1 MATTSTYDYGN
12 LTTPVRSYSNTYLY
26 QGNTNYSSRYVYSR
40 LATSTLTSAS
50 PNVTLVQNV
59 YDGGTINTTATLPNE
74 WDIVNYPASFIYR
87 GNVTQANTPGKTVNT
102 TYDYTGTVVSQND
115 NNGHSVNV
123 ATSTATNYT
132 LPDTLSPNGSTTLQT
147 QAQYTTAG
155 YFPGSVAGPNQSIYN
170 PTSAPN
176 GTAAYTGYDTFGRVN
191 LTLAPSQVAGQAA
204 GAQTNYSYG
213 YVSSAW
219 TIKATTT
226 NSSGSSHFT
235 TTVLDGL
242 GRTASV
248 QTGTGSTT
256 LSEVDTLY
264 APCACSPLGKM
275 YQQTQPY
282 APPNSSP
289 PATTY
294 TYDALG
300 RTVSVL
306 LPDGASQT
314 TYAYQGN
321 FTTVT
326 DPAGNWKQYATDALG
341 NLVMVLEP
349 DPTHSPVVGPPTP
362 STYPVTSA
370 PTGTLLTTYTYD
382 QFNHLTQVSMPRTTG
397 YGLVTQTRTFAYA
410 STAYASLTLPA
421 VWLTSA
427 TNPESGTTSY
437 TYNADGTLASKK
449 DANGNTETYTYDAYQ
464 RLTGIPDRN
473 QYFTYDTCP
482 SGVTICANAPGQLME
497 AIFASGVGTN
507 ELGFTYGYA
516 YTPAGKV
523 ASKSLMVQSANHLGG
538 SVQASGTLTASY
550 GYDGQGALVSQQY
563 PISQTWASG
572 TSNTFTY
579 TLDALERPTQMT
591 DSTQKTWASG
601 ATYNAANQPLY
612 DGTATRT
619 YNNLLQMTSIVA
631 SGLNMTYNYSA
642 TKNNGQI
649 TSSVDGISGETITYA
664 YDALKRLSGA
674 SSSASWSAGYTFDGY
689 GNLLGI
695 AGSGGPPS
703 ISLTAA
709 VNANNVPTNQIQA
722 TGVTYDN
729 NGNQTAGF
737 GGLTFSYDAANRM
750 VGVGGS
756 ASEAYWYDSSNLR
769 VYSRNA
775 SGAETIYFYGAD
787 GTKLATYTYSIITY
801 SGGPEIQ
808 LTQQSANVYFLGKLI
823 SAEGNAV
830 QVDRLG
836 SVRSGGPGGLGH
848 QAEYPYGVEYSET
861 ANDREKYATY
871 TRDSITGMD
880 YAMNRYYTSQ
890 WGRFTSPD
898 QYGGSTDPGSPQ
910 GWNRYAYVGGDPVN
924 STDPSGLY
932 GQPPD
937 GPDGPGGPGGPGGPV
952 FGINPGGGSGW
963 GFGGSGCDGLPDAGN
978 WYDGGAGLP
987 WWTFGTLAPWCGQF
1001 FPQPGA
1007 PPGGGGRSNPC
1018 NSPGYKNAI
1027 SFVHSNLAAA
1037 QGIAEATGIPVQF
1050 ILATSAAE
1058 VGWGGN
1064 AVSTEDNNFFD
1075 LRLSAKA
1082 NPATAT
1088 GGWAGAVQ
1096 CNTLGHGYDAGW
1108 ACFGLMGAFYDSG
1121 ISAFTSFN
1129 DKYENVVLSAL
1140 TGGASYASAAQAMA
1154 KAGYDP
1160 GNQSYGTKFQG
1171 ALNVLNKI
1179 ANCP

>member
-1 MATTSTYDYGN
+1 MAGN
-12 LTTPVRSYSNTYLY
+12 GAPSLSVSVSPA
-26 QGNTNYSSRYVYSR
+26 TNRI
-40 LATSTLTSAS
+40 S
-50 PNVTLVQNV
+50 PTNIL
-59 YDGGTINTTATLPNE
+59 YDGN
-74 WDIVNYPASFIYR
+74 
-87 GNVTQANTPGKTVNT
+87 GNVTQFGPSGSLTTLAYDVANRVQTVNST
-102 TYDYTGTVVSQND
+102 NAYAYDPANQRAYFRNPAGTETLYLYGLNGKKLATYTIAGITGTQVNFTFQSRNVYFAGSLISAEGNAAAVD
-115 NNGHSVNV
+115 RLGSVRWS
-123 ATSTATNYT
+123 AS
-132 LPDTLSPNGSTTLQT
+132 
-147 QAQYTTAG
+147 TAG
-155 YFPGSVAGPNQSIYN
+155 YTYFPYGVEY
-170 PTSAPN
+170 SATAN
-176 GTAAYTGYDTFGRVN
+176 NTEKYGTYTR
-191 LTLAPSQVAGQAA
+191 
-204 GAQTNYSYG
+204 
-213 YVSSAW
+213 
-219 TIKATTT
+219 
-226 NSSGSSHFT
+226 
-235 TTVLDGL
+235 
-242 GRTASV
+242 
-248 QTGTGSTT
+248 
-256 LSEVDTLY
+256 DTLTGLDY
-264 APCACSPLGKM
+264 AM
-275 YQQTQPY
+275 NRYY
-282 APPNSSP
+282 
-289 PATTY
+289 
-294 TYDALG
+294 
-300 RTVSVL
+300 
-306 LPDGASQT
+306 ASQW
-314 TYAYQGN
+314 GR
-321 FTTVT
+321 F
-326 DPAGNWKQYATDALG
+326 LS
-341 NLVMVLEP
+341 P
-349 DPTHSPVVGPPTP
+349 DPTHTPVVGPPTP

-397 YGLVTQTRTFAYA
+397 YGLVTQTRTFVYA
-410 STAYASLTLPA
+410 STTYSTLTLPA

-507 ELGFTYGYA
+507 ELSFTYGYA

-709 VNANNVPTNQIQA
+709 VNAKQRADEPDSGDGGHVRQQREPDGGIR
-722 TGVTYDN
+722 GVDVQLRR
-729 NGNQTAGF
+729 GEPDD
-737 GGLTFSYDAANRM
+737 GGGRERKPKPIA
-750 VGVGGS
+750 
-756 ASEAYWYDSSNLR
+756 YDSSNLR

-801 SGGPEIQ
+801 SGSPEIQ

-848 QAEYPYGVEYSET
+848 QAEYPYGVEYSADGE
-861 ANDREKYATY
+861 RPGEV
-871 TRDSITGMD
+871 RDLHAGQRHGTGLCD
-880 YAMNRYYTSQ
+880 EPVLRQPVGPLHVA
-890 WGRFTSPD
+890 GPD
-898 QYGGSTDPGSPQ
+898 AAAALTPRAPQ
-910 GWNRYAYVGGDPVN
+910 SWNRYPYVGG
-924 STDPSGLY
+924 
-932 GQPPD
+932 
-937 GPDGPGGPGGPGGPV
+937 
-952 FGINPGGGSGW
+952 
-963 GFGGSGCDGLPDAGN
+963 
-978 WYDGGAGLP
+978 
-987 WWTFGTLAPWCGQF
+987 
-1001 FPQPGA
+1001 
-1007 PPGGGGRSNPC
+1007 
-1018 NSPGYKNAI
+1018 
-1027 SFVHSNLAAA
+1027 
-1037 QGIAEATGIPVQF
+1037 
-1050 ILATSAAE
+1050 
-1058 VGWGGN
+1058 
-1064 AVSTEDNNFFD
+1064 
-1075 LRLSAKA
+1075 
-1082 NPATAT
+1082 
-1088 GGWAGAVQ
+1088 
-1096 CNTLGHGYDAGW
+1096 
-1108 ACFGLMGAFYDSG
+1108 
-1121 ISAFTSFN
+1121 
-1129 DKYENVVLSAL
+1129 
-1140 TGGASYASAAQAMA
+1140 
-1154 KAGYDP
+1154 
-1160 GNQSYGTKFQG
+1160 
-1171 ALNVLNKI
+1171 
-1179 ANCP
+1179 

>member
-1 MATTSTYDYGN
+1 MRTWPAISRRCD
-12 LTTPVRSYSNTYLY
+12 LRS
-26 QGNTNYSSRYVYSR
+26 
-40 LATSTLTSAS
+40 
-50 PNVTLVQNV
+50 
-59 YDGGTINTTATLPNE
+59 DGLPR
-74 WDIVNYPASFIYR
+74 S
-87 GNVTQANTPGKTVNT
+87 QANTPGETINT

-115 NNGHSVNV
+115 NNGHSVSA

-132 LPDTLSPNGSTTLQT
+132 LPDTLSPNGSATLQT
-147 QAQYTTAG
+147 HAQYTTTG

-248 QTGTGSTT
+248 RTGTGSTA

-275 YQQTQPY
+275 YQQAQPY
-282 APPNSSP
+282 APPNSAP

-349 DPTHSPVVGPPTP
+349 DPTHTPVVGPPTP

-397 YGLVTQTRTFAYA
+397 YGLVTQTRTFVYA
-410 STAYASLTLPA
+410 STTYTTLTLPA

-473 QYFTYDTCP
+473 QYFIYDTCP

-523 ASKSLMVQSANHLGG
+523 ASKSLMVESANHLGG

-579 TLDALERPTQMT
+579 TLDALERPTAMT

-601 ATYNAANQPLY
+601 VTYNAANQPLY

-649 TSSVDGISGETITYA
+649 TSSVDGISGETITYT
-664 YDALKRLSGA
+664 YDALKRLAGA
-674 SSSASWSAGYTFDGY
+674 GSNTWSAGYTYDGY
-689 GNLLGI
+689 GNLFQISGI
-695 AGSGGPPS
+695 GPPS
-703 ISLTAA
+703 VNLT
-709 VNANNVPTNQIQA
+709 VQVDGNNVPTNRIVA
-722 TGVTYDN
+722 TGATYDN

-737 GGLTFSYDAANRM
+737 GGLTFSYDRANRM

-756 ASEAYWYDSSNLR
+756 AAESYWYDSSNLR

-801 SGGPEIQ
+801 QGGPEIQ

-848 QAEYPYGVEYSET
+848 QAQYPYGVEYTVT

-871 TRDSITGMD
+871 TRDSVTGLD
-880 YAMNRYYTSQ
+880 YAMNRYYSSV

-898 QYGGSTDPGSPQ
+898 PYGGSASPSSPQ
-910 GWNRYAYVGGDPVN
+910 SWNRYGYPANDPAN
-924 STDPSGLY
+924 HNDPSGL
-932 GQPPD
+932 D
-937 GPDGPGGPGGPGGPV
+937 GVCGPNGTWMGEGCYNYV
-952 FGINPGGGSGW
+952 SGGSVDIINGYNNYV
-963 GFGGSGCDGLPDAGN
+963 SGLP
-978 WYDGGAGLP
+978 
-987 WWTFGTLAPWCGQF
+987 
-1001 FPQPGA
+1001 
-1007 PPGGGGRSNPC
+1007 
-1018 NSPGYKNAI
+1018 
-1027 SFVHSNLAAA
+1027 
-1037 QGIAEATGIPVQF
+1037 
-1050 ILATSAAE
+1050 
-1058 VGWGGN
+1058 
-1064 AVSTEDNNFFD
+1064 
-1075 LRLSAKA
+1075 
-1082 NPATAT
+1082 
-1088 GGWAGAVQ
+1088 
-1096 CNTLGHGYDAGW
+1096 
-1108 ACFGLMGAFYDSG
+1108 
-1121 ISAFTSFN
+1121 
-1129 DKYENVVLSAL
+1129 
-1140 TGGASYASAAQAMA
+1140 GGASGLLPSPDPLPGWGSDAPDCGFGYGTVCLPYPVLGLAAPSPAPGPAPTCTLQVEDRPLQHGILSYPPFNNFGLHLFLYFTGSTGVSQAIEGLHTGSLLTANMNGDSTFGHSDGSVSGPAVCAALPILQLDTDKINGANIAYHWDGPNSNSAARYMLQSLSYLMGLYGPWYTIPQAILSRYG
-1154 KAGYDP
+1154 GYYTPLP
-1160 GNQSYGTKFQG
+1160 GLET
-1171 ALNVLNKI
+1171 
-1179 ANCP
+1179 P